1 MRALKS
7 ALISIRRSPY
17 QALASVLLLT
27 VTSILVFSLSFLMV
41 GAQLILKYYEAQPQV
56 VAFINIDTVEEEVSQ
71 VISALEEK
79 SYIASVNYTSQ
90 DQALEIYKEAY
101 ATRPRLLELVT
112 PQMLPAS
119 LELNATDISSL
130 AQIKKDLLNFPIIDE
145 VILQEDVI
153 ATFATITNF
162 MRIIGIIFAGL
173 MAFLSFLII
182 MIVISMKM
190 QSKRATIFTQR
201 LLGASKY
208 YVTAPYMIEGIIYGF
223 LGGMI
228 GWGIVVLSVF
238 YFAPTIQEYI
248 REVKLYPIDVF
259 FLLYQALIGIGLC
272 MLIGMIAGQV
282 AANRMMKRI

>member
-1 MRALKS
+1 MRAFKS

-56 VAFINIDTVEEEVSQ
+56 VAFINIDTLEEEVSQ

-79 SYIASVNYTSQ
+79 SYIASVNYTNQ